1 MGADD
6 MNIFQTI
13 KEEVTARQAADF
25 YGMDVNRSGMTKC
38 IFHEDHEPSMKVDK
52 RFYCFGCHATGDVID
67 LVGKMFGLSPYEAAK
82 KLAKDF
88 CISLPEEK
96 NRSETSR
103 DVVDQAPV
111 EKTSA
116 GVKKEEPVRRKKK
129 TKKVEETEEQKKE
142 KRIRRLE
149 ERIDA
154 WLTRAEEV
162 LIRYFRL
169 LNDWEKS
176 FRPGVPGS
184 DPDPRFVEVM
194 QNKSA
199 VEYQLN
205 ILQFGS
211 ERDRLDFS
219 RRRERK

>member
-1 MGADD
+1 

-13 KEEVTARQAADF
+13 KGEVTARQAADF

-52 RFYCFGCHATGDVID
+52 RFFCFGCHATGDVID

-88 CISLPEEK
+88 CISLSAEEK
-96 NRSETSR
+96 ESEMSR
-103 DVVDQAPV
+103 DTADQTPADQD
-111 EKTSA
+111 SA
-116 GVKKEEPVRRKKK
+116 GETTKMTVRRKKK
-129 TKKVEETEEQKKE
+129 SKKVEETEEQKKE

-149 ERIDA
+149 ERINA

-176 FRPGVPGS
+176 YRPGVPGS
-184 DPDPRFVEVM
+184 DPDPRFVEAM

>member
-1 MGADD
+1 MKRAL
-6 MNIFQTI
+6 MILI
-13 KEEVTARQAADF
+13 ALVAMIVIVIAADF
-25 YGMDVNRSGMTKC
+25 
-38 IFHEDHEPSMKVDK
+38 
-52 RFYCFGCHATGDVID
+52 
-67 LVGKMFGLSPYEAAK
+67 
-82 KLAKDF
+82 
-88 CISLPEEK
+88 
-96 NRSETSR
+96 
-103 DVVDQAPV
+103 
-111 EKTSA
+111 
-116 GVKKEEPVRRKKK
+116 RKAWK
-129 TKKVEETEEQKKE
+129 EQKKE

-149 ERIDA
+149 ERINA

-176 FRPGVPGS
+176 YRPGVPGS
-184 DPDPRFVEVM
+184 DPDPRFVEAM
-194 QNKSA
+194 QNKST